1 MKLKGLLHLYND
13 GHEPFGRGGLGY
25 HPIRMHGD
33 GFIIDDGELFW
44 DKDDTDMTVKYYTN
58 GRKMREAKDL
68 NPDMY
73 STLKVIYDD
82 EDKTY
87 EDFEAVIN
95 DVIEDI
101 PESIPV
107 GDAKS
112 LKNAV
117 DVAQPIVPLIFDNGD
132 TLINKTGQINKAKIP
147 NDYKYCYKIASE
159 YISENLPNA
168 EAVSRIQASED
179 DELISN
185 NEGTLNKQPKAYIKA
200 NLRFIVEVSN
210 KFPDMS
216 PEYKQKFIDLSQN
229 LIHKHNV
236 LTRGSTKGK
245 LFLRVDGDKIGI
257 YEQQS
262 NKPIGKTTEEPYK
275 KFSALES
282 KKLTNR
288 EREAGVKKLN
298 TQIEE
303 VIKKGDSD
311 AKKSIKFEYALI
323 DKAQKLYGCTLDNS
337 KEFIKNLYDTKVK
350 PDLLK
355 LEGYIKQ
362 RKSDTYIRSKL
373 HIPDDVVIPRTVSAL
388 DVPNSIMEN
397 SYCHDALSIE
407 GGQNKIIEFKYY
419 NKIDIELLVK
429 KNNELKELYRLELE
443 SEGITISD
451 PREFNISFYK
461 NRPYYGI
468 PLTLNKV
475 TKQRRSYLKIK
486 ESDTKFRMHS
496 KLKARHA
503 IGRIEH
509 GTYEP
514 SMTMNNLDSFITNT
528 TYNRRSDIVGYFV
541 NKELHK
547 KFEGKEYEFLM
558 TVKGKETV
566 STYNLSKDPYIT
578 DISKIFKVYQASF
591 IYDSYTG
598 YTDADFKAVLIP
610 AEHFIH
616 NKI

>member
-44 DKDDTDMTVKYYTN
+44 DKDDSDMTVKYYTK
-58 GRKMREAKDL
+58 GQKMKETKKLKPDIYSSLKD
-68 NPDMY
+68 
-73 STLKVIYDD
+73 IYDN
-82 EDKTY
+82 EGKTF
-87 EDFEAVIN
+87 EDFEGVIK

-107 GDAKS
+107 GGTKPLKS
-112 LKNAV
+112 AIG
-117 DVAQPIVPLIFDNGD
+117 DTQPIVPLTYDGDILIDNRGKV
-132 TLINKTGQINKAKIP
+132 NKDKIP
-147 NDYKYCYKIASE
+147 DDYKDCYKIARE
-159 YISENLPNA
+159 YIFENPFGA
-168 EAVSRIQASED
+168 KAISRLLTSSD
-179 DELISN
+179 DELISK
-185 NEGTLNKQPKAYIKA
+185 NEGTLNKQPKAFLKA
-200 NLRFIVEVSN
+200 DLRFIVEVSN

-216 PEYKQKFIDLSQN
+216 PKYKQKFIDLAQT

-236 LTRGSTKGK
+236 LTRGGTKGK
-245 LFLRVDGDKIGI
+245 LFLQDDDGKIGI

-262 NKPIGKTTEEPYK
+262 EEPIGKTTEEPYK
-275 KFSALES
+275 KFSVKES
-282 KKLTNR
+282 KSFTDR
-288 EREAGVKKLN
+288 ERDEGVEEFN

-303 VIKKGDSD
+303 AISEGEGSK
-311 AKKSIKFEYALI
+311 AINFEYALV
-323 DKAQKLYGCTLDNS
+323 DKAQELFDCTVENS
-337 KEFIKNLYDTKVK
+337 KDFIKDMYDTKVK
-350 PDLLK
+350 PVLHELK
-355 LEGYIKQ
+355 KFIEEGKDD
-362 RKSDTYIRSKL
+362 KYIRGKL
-373 HIPDDVVIPRTVSAL
+373 QIPDDVVIPKSVKSL
-388 DVPNSIMEN
+388 NIPDSIMEN

-407 GGQNKIIEFKYY
+407 GEYKIIEFKYY
-419 NKIDIELLVK
+419 NNIDIELLIK
-429 KNNELKELYRLELE
+429 KNEELKDEYKKELQ
-443 SEGITISD
+443 SQGITISD
-451 PREFNISFYK
+451 TYEFNISFYK
-461 NRPYYGI
+461 NKPYLGI
-468 PLTLNKV
+468 PLTLNKL
-475 TKQRRSYLKIK
+475 TKQRQSYLKIK
-486 ESDTKFRMHS
+486 ENDTKFRMQS

-509 GTYEP
+509 GVYEP
-514 SMTMNNLDSFITNT
+514 SMTMNNLNSFITNT
-528 TYNRRSDIVGYFV
+528 SYNRRSDIVGYFV

-578 DISKIFKVYQASF
+578 DISKIFKVYQASH